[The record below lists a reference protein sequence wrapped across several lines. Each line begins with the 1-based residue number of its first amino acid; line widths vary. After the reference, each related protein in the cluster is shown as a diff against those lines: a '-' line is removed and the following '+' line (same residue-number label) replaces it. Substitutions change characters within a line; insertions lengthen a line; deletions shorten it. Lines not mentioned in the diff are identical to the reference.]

1 MIYDRINLK
10 KASMRGNKVGEYK
23 GIKVYSCSKE
33 DYIKNMNSNF
43 YYIIYDDSY
52 LSGRP
57 LVRKN
62 KVIGY
67 VNVDGLMDLLMDDEQ
82 WEYLKIN
89 KKKNEVKKETE
100 IDLIL
105 KSVFEPLEV
114 EEISLEGLN
123 EI

>member
-82 WEYLKIN
+82 WEYLKTN

-114 EEISLEGLN
+114 EEISLEGLI
-123 EI
+123 EV

>member
-82 WEYLKIN
+82 WEYLKTN